1 MTDVV
6 GLTSNG
12 YIYCAEYMGAA
23 RDSVLWAATFRRDG
37 KDRGARH
44 GRVFGVSKLSDI
56 ELRIAVKDDIEDI
69 WVNAY

>member
-12 YIYCAEYMGAA
+12 YIYTAEYFSAA
-23 RDSVLWAATFRRDG
+23 RDSVLWAATFRREG

-44 GRVFGVSKLSDI
+44 GRLFGVSALSDV
-56 ELRIAVKDDIEDI
+56 ELRTAVKDDIEDT
-69 WVNAY
+69 WADAR